1 MRMENQSNGS
11 KNSKNSDGIR
21 LTPQRTR
28 KSYYVAVGQK
38 QITYIIKKILVDNKI
53 SYVSNV
59 EQY

>member
-1 MRMENQSNGS
+1 MYEKKQGQPSNSG
-11 KNSKNSDGIR
+11 NSDGIR

-28 KSYYVAVGQK
+28 KSYFVAVGQK
-38 QITYIIKKILVDNKI
+38 QITYVIKKILVDNKI

>member
-11 KNSKNSDGIR
+11 KNSDSDGIR

-38 QITYIIKKILVDNKI
+38 QITYVIKKMLVDNKL

>member
-11 KNSKNSDGIR
+11 KNSENSDGIR

-38 QITYIIKKILVDNKI
+38 QITYIIKKILVDNKL

>member
-11 KNSKNSDGIR
+11 KNSDSDGIR

-28 KSYYVAVGQK
+28 KSYYVAVGQR
-38 QITYIIKKILVDNKI
+38 QITYVIKKILVDNKL